1 MCIYF
6 LKFFIDNKYQPRKGS
21 NSKFY
26 LDIPPETPAFL
37 CEKIGVDIDVKKM
50 ADMTVDDMIQK
61 QNVLYISRG
70 QLKKHTSTVVNISL
84 NIRYISQQVNM
95 PLLRLL
101 HQISNMYQNV
111 KETQMELK
119 EQQPE
124 GKRSTNVIV
133 NDATTKNGSSSS
145 KHIFIN
151 HMNKVIHVHVI
162 KNLIF
167 SFQHQIYKNSFSL
180 VAKRWKH
187 HCYVV
192 ALLSPTN
199 RKYYQARLCNDHDRR
214 VSRKNYEAPVRA

>member
-1 MCIYF
+1 
-6 LKFFIDNKYQPRKGS
+6 
-21 NSKFY
+21 
-26 LDIPPETPAFL
+26 
-37 CEKIGVDIDVKKM
+37 M

-124 GKRSTNVIV
+124 GKRNTNNIIV
-133 NDATTKNGSSSS
+133 NDNVAKNGSSSS
-145 KHIFIN
+145 KYTIF
-151 HMNKVIHVHVI
+151 
-162 KNLIF
+162 
-167 SFQHQIYKNSFSL
+167 Y
-180 VAKRWKH
+180 
-187 HCYVV
+187 
-192 ALLSPTN
+192 
-199 RKYYQARLCNDHDRR
+199 
-214 VSRKNYEAPVRA
+214 

>member
-1 MCIYF
+1 MYDI
-6 LKFFIDNKYQPRKGS
+6 LFINNIILFYLTDNKCQPRKGT
-21 NSKFY
+21 NSKFH

-37 CEKIGVDIDVKKM
+37 CERIGVDIDIKKM

-119 EQQPE
+119 EQQLLKEQPE
-124 GKRSTNVIV
+124 GKRNTNIIV
-133 NDATTKNGSSSS
+133 NDNVAKNGSSSS
-145 KHIFIN
+145 NYTIF
-151 HMNKVIHVHVI
+151 
-162 KNLIF
+162 
-167 SFQHQIYKNSFSL
+167 
-180 VAKRWKH
+180 
-187 HCYVV
+187 
-192 ALLSPTN
+192 
-199 RKYYQARLCNDHDRR
+199 
-214 VSRKNYEAPVRA
+214 

>member
-1 MCIYF
+1 MYIF
-6 LKFFIDNKYQPRKGS
+6 LKFYIDNKYQLRKGN

-37 CEKIGVDIDVKKM
+37 CERIGVDIDVKKM

-124 GKRSTNVIV
+124 RKRSTNIIV
-133 NDATTKNGSSSS
+133 NDTTAKNGSSSS
-145 KHIFIN
+145 KHIFIRVTRV
-151 HMNKVIHVHVI
+151 K
-162 KNLIF
+162 
-167 SFQHQIYKNSFSL
+167 
-180 VAKRWKH
+180 
-187 HCYVV
+187 
-192 ALLSPTN
+192 
-199 RKYYQARLCNDHDRR
+199 LC
-214 VSRKNYEAPVRA
+214 A

>member
-1 MCIYF
+1 
-6 LKFFIDNKYQPRKGS
+6 
-21 NSKFY
+21 
-26 LDIPPETPAFL
+26 
-37 CEKIGVDIDVKKM
+37 M

-124 GKRSTNVIV
+124 GKRNTKENVIA
-133 NDATTKNGSSSS
+133 NDNVAKNGSSSS
-145 KHIFIN
+145 KYTIF
-151 HMNKVIHVHVI
+151 
-162 KNLIF
+162 
-167 SFQHQIYKNSFSL
+167 Y
-180 VAKRWKH
+180 
-187 HCYVV
+187 
-192 ALLSPTN
+192 
-199 RKYYQARLCNDHDRR
+199 
-214 VSRKNYEAPVRA
+214 